1 MSEPQTDLA
10 PESVELTPEQIK
22 ARRRRNLWIALSIGG
37 FMLLVFLIT
46 LAKLGANVI
55 ERPL

>member
-1 MSEPQTDLA
+1 MNKPQTDLA
-10 PESVELTPEQIK
+10 PEAVELTPEQIK
-22 ARRRRNLWIALSIGG
+22 ARGRRNIWIALSVGG